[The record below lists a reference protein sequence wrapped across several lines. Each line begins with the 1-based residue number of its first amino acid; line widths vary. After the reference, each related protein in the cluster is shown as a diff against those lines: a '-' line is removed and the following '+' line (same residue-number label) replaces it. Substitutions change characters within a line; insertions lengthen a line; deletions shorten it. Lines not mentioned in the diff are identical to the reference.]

1 MRVALRTSGGRGE
14 YELAGRQGNIVAS
27 ELYGKNLFYELT
39 PEIVMP
45 GRAAAVH
52 VQGKPRIRLAD
63 MVTTTHLYRLIAAVL
78 LLPKPKREFKET
90 GGEELIKRECYSITA
105 IKIDIGKVEKD
116 SVLIRPTDL
125 LLENYDNKK
134 DKVEF
139 ALRMARIIR
148 LWKKAEE
155 DGEKS
160 PLSQL
165 FLFHKKAVLAKNPNH
180 KEIEGYADLIAKH
193 LNIDMDVLPSV
204 EKYYGLQDI
213 SKETPPDIPL
223 EETFREDDDTTQEE
237 ARIERI
243 KQWRQIAVRGAEG
256 ARFRKRI
263 TEIYD
268 YRCIVSGE
276 RMPRLECTETA
287 GVDAAHIL
295 PWSTYNIN
303 SMRNG
308 LCLSKL
314 CHWAFDEGVIQLK
327 YDMTENVYLVEVPKV
342 VRDAAKKSLFDL
354 DYFNSLEGVIKES
367 RLPRNRKFR
376 PDPKYL
382 DELDAYLMSR

>member
-1 MRVALRTSGGRGE
+1 MRIALRTSGGRGE
-14 YELAGRQGNIVAS
+14 YELAGRQGDIVAS

-39 PEIVMP
+39 PEIIIP
-45 GRAAAVH
+45 GRAAVVH
-52 VQGKPRIRLAD
+52 IQGKPRIRLAD
-63 MVTTTHLYRLIAAVL
+63 MATTTHLYRVIAAVL

-90 GGEELIKRECYSITA
+90 GGEDLLKRECYSITA
-105 IKIDIGKVEKD
+105 IKIDIGNVKKD

-148 LWKKAEE
+148 LWEKAEE
-155 DGEKS
+155 DQIKS

-165 FLFHKKAVLAKNPNH
+165 LLFHKKAVLAENPNH
-180 KEIEGYADLIAKH
+180 KEIEGYADLIARH
-193 LNIDMDVLPSV
+193 FNTELDVLPLV
-204 EKYYGLQDI
+204 EKYFGLQDI
-213 SKETPPDIPL
+213 SKETPPEIPL

-237 ARIERI
+237 AKIERI

-263 TEIYD
+263 TEVYD
-268 YRCIVSGE
+268 YRCIFSGE

-303 SMRNG
+303 SMKNG

-314 CHWAFDEGVIQLK
+314 CHWAFDEGVMRIK
-327 YDMTENVYLVEVPKV
+327 YDMAENVYLLEVPKA
-342 VRDAAKKSLFDL
+342 VRDAAKKSMFDL
-354 DYFNSLEGVIKES
+354 DYFTSLEGVIGES
-367 RLPRNRKFR
+367 RLPKNRKHW

-382 DELDAYLMSR
+382 DELYTYLKSR